1 LGMRGDQF
9 DRPDVLTG
17 PGCRG
22 TRVNPGNSLHYI
34 KSQCFT
40 FPKPSTR
47 FGDAGRNIL
56 IGPGILNLDNSL
68 VRNIGGLDNFHA
80 QFRAEFFNVLNHTNL
95 ASPVEPTNN
104 TSLFGANGAPI
115 SSAGVLT
122 STTTT
127 SRQIQFGLKLIW

>member
-1 LGMRGDQF
+1 MKGDQF

-17 PGCRG
+17 PGCSG
-22 TRVNPGNSLHYI
+22 SLVNPGNPLDYI
-34 KSQCFT
+34 NRQCFA
-40 FPKPSTR
+40 FPNPSTR

-56 IGPGILNLDNSL
+56 IGPGILNLDTSL
-68 VRNIGGLDNFHA
+68 FRNIGDLEKLHA
-80 QFRAEFFNVLNHTNL
+80 QFRAEFFNVLNHTNF
-95 ASPVEPTNN
+95 ASPVVPTNN

-127 SRQIQFGLKLIW
+127 SRQIQFALKLIW